1 MSNVKKR
8 FGFAILTISDRCF
21 QGNLLDSSGSKLK
34 LLIQSIDQ
42 FELIDHKIVPDEIVS
57 IKSRLIEWADCPQ
70 ISCIITTGGTG
81 LSSRDVTPEAINEI
95 IEKEVPGIVHA
106 LMEKSISITP
116 MAMLSRLKCGIRNKT
131 LIINLPGSPKACEE
145 CFQVI
150 RSVLKHALDQ
160 LADSADEINLLHQ
173 SMQRPQLR
181 SKVKDSLVSK
191 RDRASPFKMIS
202 IDEAFRLIKNE
213 IDDYMAD
220 TMESN
225 LTETIK
231 TQEIHCYLNRIAAE
245 DIFPKIPLPP
255 FNASIKDGYAV
266 VAKDGQGLRNVL
278 VETSVAGNNK
288 VSKIE
293 SGFCA
298 RISTGAA
305 VPQGA
310 DAVVQIEDTEL
321 IETDRDNNES
331 IIQIKTIPIPNQDIR
346 PIGSDISI
354 GDHQPLIMKYQQLN
368 AIDLA
373 LIAASGVETINV
385 FRRPTIAILSTG
397 DEIVSAGDPRPPTS
411 VWDSNRPLLMSL
423 LDGLQYKYYDLGIV
437 QDNVDEIF
445 NKIQKSCAIADVI
458 VSTGGVS
465 MGEKDLLKKVLKED
479 FDSKILFGRVNLK
492 PGKPTTFA
500 TAMVNGQKK
509 FFFALPGNPVSAFVT
524 FKIFVEPSLQLLS
537 GRNHLFRDKSPLLVH
552 RWIKCK
558 MNLDEPYRKD
568 PRPEFVR
575 GLVNFNE
582 TDSLPIAKLTES
594 NQMSSRL
601 LNVQN
606 ANCLLFFDTKNGL
619 EYLSDGEIIDA
630 ILL

>member
-1 MSNVKKR
+1 MLKI
-8 FGFAILTISDRCF
+8 FLF
-21 QGNLLDSSGSKLK
+21 QSFNY
-34 LLIQSIDQ
+34 
-42 FELIDHKIVPDEIVS
+42 
-57 IKSRLIEWADCPQ
+57 
-70 ISCIITTGGTG
+70 
-81 LSSRDVTPEAINEI
+81 EI
-95 IEKEVPGIVHA
+95 I
-106 LMEKSISITP
+106 L
-116 MAMLSRLKCGIRNKT
+116 RLKCGIRNKT

-278 VETSVAGNNK
+278 VENSVAGNNK

-321 IETDRDNNES
+321 IETDRV
-331 IIQIKTIPIPNQDIR
+331 TPIV
-346 PIGSDISI
+346 
-354 GDHQPLIMKYQQLN
+354 K
-368 AIDLA
+368 
-373 LIAASGVETINV
+373 
-385 FRRPTIAILSTG
+385 F
-397 DEIVSAGDPRPPTS
+397 
-411 VWDSNRPLLMSL
+411 SNP
-423 LDGLQYKYYDLGIV
+423 D
-437 QDNVDEIF
+437 
-445 NKIQKSCAIADVI
+445 
-458 VSTGGVS
+458 
-465 MGEKDLLKKVLKED
+465 
-479 FDSKILFGRVNLK
+479 
-492 PGKPTTFA
+492 
-500 TAMVNGQKK
+500 
-509 FFFALPGNPVSAFVT
+509 
-524 FKIFVEPSLQLLS
+524 
-537 GRNHLFRDKSPLLVH
+537 
-552 RWIKCK
+552 
-558 MNLDEPYRKD
+558 
-568 PRPEFVR
+568 
-575 GLVNFNE
+575 
-582 TDSLPIAKLTES
+582 
-594 NQMSSRL
+594 
-601 LNVQN
+601 
-606 ANCLLFFDTKNGL
+606 
-619 EYLSDGEIIDA
+619 
-630 ILL
+630 